1 MNLSFCRS
9 VLSGFDVRLRAP
21 LFSQYLGC
29 SLIKNFGNPLRFL
42 GIAPV
47 FAAQRVLQSVART
60 MHFIGSTSVR
70 IAHAG
75 KCFAYLL
82 HSSSNSRQS
91 IENRFGVRAV
101 CFQMGL
107 ALGRNAVELPR
118 TLLLHAG
125 VTDLMQ
131 VSQRGINH
139 TRAGRIESARTFFD
153 RLDQFVSVR
162 WLFGEQRQYHQLNV
176 DRVEL
181 AAAGKIAAGEVAHK
195 SGASTMEPAAPVM
208 TSVSSRVFS
217 AVFAVVFAT
226 VFATVF
232 SGVLSVAFS
241 TVFAAEA
248 VIETC

>member
-1 MNLSFCRS
+1 MCAPAGAAIFPVS
-9 VLSGFDVRLRAP
+9 RLQPDQEFWQSASLPRDRTRLCGAARASERGAHDA
-21 LFSQYLGC
+21 LHR
-29 SLIKNFGNPLRFL
+29 KHLRQNRPRRQML
-42 GIAPV
+42 RVPAP
-47 FAAQRVLQSVART
+47 FVLQ
-60 MHFIGSTSVR
+60 
-70 IAHAG
+70 
-75 KCFAYLL
+75 FAPEHRESLRRSRGLL
-82 HSSSNSRQS
+82 PD
-91 IENRFGVRAV
+91 GP
-101 CFQMGL
+101 

-139 TRAGRIESARTFFD
+139 TWAGRIESARTFFY

-181 AAAGKIAAGEVAHK
+181 AAAGKIATGEVAHK
-195 SGASTMEPAAPVM
+195 SGASTTETAAPVM

-226 VFATVF
+226 VFSSVS
-232 SGVLSVAFS
+232 SGVLSVVFS

-248 VIETC
+248 AIETC